1 MSVRYEDRPS
11 DSDALLWINE
21 RAFLTECLR
30 VGVDELLAVS

>member
-1 MSVRYEDRPS
+1 MSVRYEDRMS
-11 DSDALLWINE
+11 DSDARLWINK